1 MNGSTP
7 ITQLKGV
14 GDKTSKLFQKVGVYT
29 LRDILLYF
37 PTNYIQYPVP
47 CTIDQVTEEGIYS
60 IQGSITHVPVTKTYG
75 SKSITTLNI
84 KGTSVNLRISW
95 FQSPY
100 IRTVFLPGQTFIFY
114 GKLSKR
120 GMEYQMDHPQYFPI
134 EQYQAKRTTLQP
146 VYSLTKGLTS
156 NLIHK
161 FVAMALEYCDDITEL
176 LPSWICEKY
185 QFSSF
190 EDDLRQIHFPETID
204 HFFKARKHLVYE
216 EFFQFMLQVQ
226 KSKEFLHLRKNSFQI
241 KPIPDLDS
249 VLDRLS
255 FQLTQNQRE
264 VLQTLNHATLS
275 NISMQRLLQG
285 DVGCGKTIVAFLSML
300 QVNLSGYQTA
310 IMAPT
315 DVLARQHYENFK
327 KLLVTLNCENEIP
340 LVLLTGSLKAK
351 ERKEALRQ
359 IETEMNCLIVGTHAL
374 FQDAVIYKNLGYIV
388 IDEQHRFGVK
398 QREMLC
404 KKNHNPHLMVMSAT
418 PIPRTLAMI
427 LYGDMDI
434 STIHEMPANRI
445 PIKNCVIKSSKR
457 PTAYQFIEK
466 ELKDG
471 HQAYVICH
479 LIEESEDSEY
489 ENVISY
495 HKKLCSFFQN
505 QYKIEILHGKMTA
518 DQKEAIM
525 SSYGRH
531 EIDILVSTTV
541 IEVGI
546 DVPNA
551 TVILIE
557 DAQAF
562 GLSQLHQLRGRVG
575 RSNLQSYCI
584 MIDSSR
590 GNEENQRLQICNHS
604 NDGFE
609 IAEKDLAL
617 RGPGDFFGIRQS
629 GEMNFSIGDIYQDA
643 SILQDVSEDV
653 PQYLQSPNCNS
664 EIFLNSLFAEQTFIL

>member
-7 ITQLKGV
+7 ITHLKGI

-37 PTNYIQYPVP
+37 PAKYIQYPVP
-47 CTIDQVTEEGIYS
+47 CTIDQVEGEGIYS
-60 IQGSITHVPVTKTYG
+60 IQGTITHTPVTKNYG
-75 SKSITTLNI
+75 HKSITTLNI
-84 KGTSVNLRISW
+84 KGSSTNLKISW

-100 IRTVFLPGQTFIFY
+100 IRTVFSPGQTFVFY
-114 GKLSKR
+114 GKIIKR
-120 GMEYQMDHPQYFPI
+120 GAEYQMDHPQYFPMD
-134 EQYQAKRTTLQP
+134 QYQDKQTSLQP
-146 VYSLTKGLTS
+146 VYNLTKGLTS
-156 NLIHK
+156 NMIHK
-161 FVAMALEYCDDITEL
+161 FVAMALECCDDITEL
-176 LPSWICEKY
+176 LPSWITEKY

-190 EDDLRQIHFPETID
+190 EDDLRQIHFPETIE
-204 HFFKARKHLVYE
+204 HFFHARKHLVYE

-226 KSKEFLHLRKNSFQI
+226 KSKEFLHLRTNRFNIQPLS
-241 KPIPDLDS
+241 DLD
-249 VLDRLS
+249 VILNRLA
-255 FQLTQNQRE
+255 FQLTANQKE
-264 VLQTLNHATLS
+264 VLHTLHESTLS

-285 DVGCGKTIVAFLSML
+285 DVGCGKTIVAFLSMI

-315 DVLARQHYENFK
+315 DVLARQHYENFR
-327 KLLVTLNCENEIP
+327 KLLVTLGLEDVIP
-340 LVLLTGSLKAK
+340 LVLLTGSLKSK
-351 ERKEALRQ
+351 ERKEALKQ
-359 IETEMNCLIVGTHAL
+359 LETQMNCLVVGTHAL
-374 FQDAVIYKNLGYIV
+374 FQETVVYGNLGYIV

-404 KKNHNPHLMVMSAT
+404 KKNHNPHLLIMSAT

-434 STIHEMPANRI
+434 STIQEMPANRI

-466 ELKDG
+466 ELKNG

-489 ENVISY
+489 ENVIRY
-495 HKKLCSFFQN
+495 HEKLCVFFQHKY
-505 QYKIEILHGKMTA
+505 QIGILHGKMSA
-518 DQKEAIM
+518 DQKESIM
-525 SSYGRH
+525 TAYSKH

-546 DVPNA
+546 DVPNS

-575 RSNLQSYCI
+575 RSDLQSYCI
-584 MIDSSR
+584 MIDSSK
-590 GNEENQRLQICNHS
+590 GNEENPRLQICNHS

-609 IAEKDLAL
+609 IAEKDLDL
-617 RGPGDFFGIRQS
+617 RGPGDLFGIRQS
-629 GEMNFSIGDIYQDA
+629 GEMNFSLGDIYQDA
-643 SILQDVSEDV
+643 SILQDVSKDV
-653 PQYLQSPNCNS
+653 QLYMQMSSNNS
-664 EIFLNSLFAEQTFIL
+664 GNFLNSLFAERTFVL

>member
-7 ITQLKGV
+7 ITQLKGI

-47 CTIDQVTEEGIYS
+47 CAIDQVEEEGIYS
-60 IQGSITHVPVTKTYG
+60 IQGIITHIPVTKTYG
-75 SKSITTLNI
+75 RKSITTLNI
-84 KGTSVNLRISW
+84 KGKSTNLRISW

-100 IRTVFLPGQTFIFY
+100 IRTVFSPGQTFVFY
-114 GKLSKR
+114 GKITKR
-120 GMEYQMDHPQYFPI
+120 GMEYQMDHPQYFPVD
-134 EQYQAKRTTLQP
+134 QYQYKQTSLQP
-146 VYSLTKGLTS
+146 VYNLTKGLTS

-185 QFSSF
+185 KFSSF
-190 EDDLRQIHFPETID
+190 EDDLRQIHFPESIE
-204 HFFKARKHLVYE
+204 HFFHARKHLVYE

-226 KSKEFLHLRKNSFQI
+226 KSKEFLHLRTNNFNVKS
-241 KPIPDLDS
+241 IPNLDS
-249 VLDRLS
+249 ILNQLA
-255 FQLTQNQRE
+255 FQLTPNQRE
-264 VLQTLNHATLS
+264 VLDKLHHETMSHT
-275 NISMQRLLQG
+275 SMQRLLQG

-327 KLLVTLNCENEIP
+327 KLLVKLDLEDTIP
-340 LVLLTGSLKAK
+340 LVLLTGSLKSK
-351 ERKEALRQ
+351 ERKEALWQ
-359 IETEMNCLIVGTHAL
+359 LETQMNCLVVGTHAL
-374 FQDAVIYKNLGYIV
+374 FQEAVVYGNLGYIV

-404 KKNHNPHLMVMSAT
+404 KKNHNPHLLVMSAT

-466 ELKDG
+466 ELQHG

-495 HKKLCSFFQN
+495 HEKLCAFFQN
-505 QYKIEILHGKMTA
+505 KYHIEILHGKMSA
-518 DQKEAIM
+518 DQKESIM
-525 SSYGRH
+525 TSYSKH

-546 DVPNA
+546 DVPNS

-584 MIDSSR
+584 MIDSSK
-590 GNEENQRLQICNHS
+590 GKEENPRLQICNHS

-609 IAEKDLAL
+609 IAEKDLGL

-629 GEMNFSIGDIYQDA
+629 GEMSFSLGDIYQDA

-653 PQYLQSPNCNS
+653 QLYLQMPSNKS
-664 EIFLNSLFAEQTFIL
+664 DIFLNSLFAKQTFVL

>member
-1 MNGSTP
+1 
-7 ITQLKGV
+7 
-14 GDKTSKLFQKVGVYT
+14 
-29 LRDILLYF
+29 
-37 PTNYIQYPVP
+37 
-47 CTIDQVTEEGIYS
+47 
-60 IQGSITHVPVTKTYG
+60 
-75 SKSITTLNI
+75 
-84 KGTSVNLRISW
+84 
-95 FQSPY
+95 
-100 IRTVFLPGQTFIFY
+100 
-114 GKLSKR
+114 
-120 GMEYQMDHPQYFPI
+120 
-134 EQYQAKRTTLQP
+134 
-146 VYSLTKGLTS
+146 
-156 NLIHK
+156 
-161 FVAMALEYCDDITEL
+161 
-176 LPSWICEKY
+176 
-185 QFSSF
+185 
-190 EDDLRQIHFPETID
+190 
-204 HFFKARKHLVYE
+204 
-216 EFFQFMLQVQ
+216 
-226 KSKEFLHLRKNSFQI
+226 
-241 KPIPDLDS
+241 
-249 VLDRLS
+249 VLDKLHHETMS
-255 FQLTQNQRE
+255 HT
-264 VLQTLNHATLS
+264 
-275 NISMQRLLQG
+275 SMQRLLQG

-327 KLLVTLNCENEIP
+327 KLLETLDLEDTIP
-340 LVLLTGSLKAK
+340 LVLLTGSLKSK
-351 ERKEALRQ
+351 ERKEALWQ
-359 IETEMNCLIVGTHAL
+359 LETQMNCLVVGTHAL
-374 FQDAVIYKNLGYIV
+374 FQEAVVYGNLGYIV

-404 KKNHNPHLMVMSAT
+404 KKNHNPHLLVMSAT

-466 ELKDG
+466 ELKNG

-495 HKKLCSFFQN
+495 HEKLCAFFQN
-505 QYKIEILHGKMTA
+505 KYHISILHGKMSA
-518 DQKEAIM
+518 DQKESIM
-525 SSYGRH
+525 TAYSKH

-546 DVPNA
+546 DVPNS

-584 MIDSSR
+584 MIDSSK
-590 GNEENQRLQICNHS
+590 GSEENPRLQICNHS

-609 IAEKDLAL
+609 IAEKDLDL

-629 GEMNFSIGDIYQDA
+629 GEMNFSLGDIYQDA

-653 PQYLQSPNCNS
+653 QLYLQMPSSNS
-664 EIFLNSLFAEQTFIL
+664 ESFLNSLFAKQTFVL